1 MLTAAR
7 VLQKQTF
14 DSHLAAMIVSAG
26 LASRVGLDDHD
37 TDLLILSALMCDIG
51 EMYVSPRHPGQPLRP
66 TEWKQFAM
74 HPLIGRAF
82 LKAFTHFP
90 AALAD
95 SVLHHHER
103 LDGSGYPSGL
113 AAADLSPLGQLTA
126 VADVASAII
135 MRGEYAQLS
144 AHVSALCER
153 LVLALTLVPGEFPP
167 AAVSCIVE
175 ALANSGND
183 GGVTATGNYEQRV
196 LPTLKQ
202 LRSARLLAE
211 ALVNSAPARRLAAIA
226 EFALSALRGLDKSLR
241 ATGIYDFA
249 QLAVLES
256 DPARMGKTC
265 LMLDEVNW
273 RLHDLARLVYL
284 RTAQGGDADEL
295 ARVADLLAAL
305 NAPR

>member
-1 MLTAAR
+1 
-7 VLQKQTF
+7 
-14 DSHLAAMIVSAG
+14 
-26 LASRVGLDDHD
+26 
-37 TDLLILSALMCDIG
+37 
-51 EMYVSPRHPGQPLRP
+51 
-66 TEWKQFAM
+66 M

-113 AAADLSPLGQLTA
+113 AAADLGPMGQLTA

-135 MRGEYAQLS
+135 MRGEYAHL
-144 AHVSALCER
+144 SALCER

-175 ALANSGND
+175 ALAISGND
-183 GGVTATGNYEQRV
+183 GGVTATGSYEQRV
-196 LPTLKQ
+196 LPTLQQ

-211 ALVNSAPARRLAAIA
+211 ALVDSAPARRLATIA
-226 EFALSALRGLDKSLR
+226 VFASSALRGLDKSLR
-241 ATGIYDFA
+241 ATGVYDFA

-256 DPARMGKTC
+256 DPARMGKIC
-265 LMLDEVNW
+265 LMLDEVTW

-295 ARVADLLAAL
+295 AQVADLLAAL